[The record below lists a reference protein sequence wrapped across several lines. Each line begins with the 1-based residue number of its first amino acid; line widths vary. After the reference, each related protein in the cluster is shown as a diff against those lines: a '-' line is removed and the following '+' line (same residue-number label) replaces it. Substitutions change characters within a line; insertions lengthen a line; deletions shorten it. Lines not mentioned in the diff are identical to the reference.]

1 MRIPTWLKTILVGAC
16 VSVAGWAVKD
26 RINIGERLA
35 TVEAYFR
42 DSTRR
47 LDKIDRSNE
56 RIEHKIDELL
66 EDKR

>member
-1 MRIPTWLKTILVGAC
+1 MRIPVWLKTIIAGTLVSA
-16 VSVAGWAVKD
+16 VGWSVKD

-42 DSTRR
+42 ESTRR

-56 RIEHKIDELL
+56 RIEQKIDELL
-66 EDKR
+66 EEKK